1 MGIVNKLVTQAA
13 KNLERFIVDDAVTP
27 TIGKALTKTNI
38 EEQTAKALPMPK
50 PKMKAS
56 TVDVPPANT
65 VQVGDTSVDMSDWT
79 KATEQAY
86 SIQGS
91 IMDELQTL
99 HPKQYENTVWQ
110 QYQNIKDP
118 TGSWSFKDRPHKD
131 VGDIYDFED
140 DEGVIEFGAKD
151 IKKQWAEDKEVE
163 PFTDIPSIDEDPN
176 LAVFSDKALY
186 GSVKPVK
193 DIDDRSDLI
202 AQIKYARSD
211 AFSKLNKA
219 KDFAEN
225 DDIVLGVAQGEFRN
239 KFKVEFNPERPDQE
253 VTKTVYNKNTKQ
265 SERVTT
271 TASEAFKDEVMQQQ
285 RRLDRL
291 RDKYKDTPP
300 VTLYH
305 GGGSRTMPGIRST
318 GFVNPAKV
326 DSIHSELLVPSTS
339 MTRDLNLNF
348 RALRFG
354 GKNTENYVSVEMPY
368 ADYAFSKVNMSVKDY
383 DNQNLDTIIRA
394 ISGNPRQARPLS
406 LPRSTMLEKEDAI
419 LEPEKLK
426 INKKPKMAE
435 KIETYKEYETKQGEI
450 ADKLKEIDDDLS
462 EVKQIPYEAANIA
475 YKELREYLKTLRQYS
490 DVVQTRGGM
499 GHQYQ
504 SAIEHIPL
512 SMSNMLKV
520 ADALAKAGSTE
531 RAYLVS
537 KLKNIR
543 QDLKNSSTKPT
554 GKIMQRAIDIS
565 TKFNKGG
572 LAVRK

>member
-1 MGIVNKLVTQAA
+1 MGIVNKLLTQTA
-13 KNLERFIVDDAVTP
+13 KNLERFIVDEAVTP
-27 TIGKALTKTNI
+27 ESAGKVIKKKKPSI
-38 EEQTAKALPMPK
+38 VEQTESALPMPE
-50 PKMKAS
+50 MKA
-56 TVDVPPANT
+56 TPTNT
-65 VQVGDTSVDMSDWT
+65 IQVGDTSVDMSDWT

-91 IMDELQTL
+91 IMDELQAL

-118 TGSWSFKDRPHKD
+118 TGSWNFKDRPHKD

-140 DEGVIEFGAKD
+140 DEGVIEFSAKD
-151 IKKQWAEDKEVE
+151 MKKQWAEDKGVE
-163 PFTDIPSIDEDPN
+163 FSDIPSIDEDPA

-186 GSVKPVK
+186 GSVKPVTNL
-193 DIDDRSDLI
+193 DDRTDLI

-211 AFSKLNKA
+211 AFSKLNKT

-239 KFKVEFNPERPDQE
+239 KFNVEFNPERPDQE

-265 SERVTT
+265 NEKVTT
-271 TASEAFKDEVMQQQ
+271 TAAEAFKDEVMQQQ

-305 GGGSRTMPGIRST
+305 GAGSRTMPGIKST
-318 GFVNPAKV
+318 GFINPAKA
-326 DSIHSELLVPSTS
+326 DSVHAELLVPSTS

-348 RALRFG
+348 RSSRFG
-354 GKNTENYVSVEMPY
+354 GQNTDNYVSVEMPY
-368 ADYAFSKVNMSVKDY
+368 ADYAFSKVNMSIRDY
-383 DNQNLDTIIRA
+383 DNSNLDTIIRA
-394 ISGNPRQARPLS
+394 ISGNPKQARPLS

-435 KIETYKEYETKQGEI
+435 KIETYKEYERKRVEI
-450 ADKLKEIDDDLS
+450 QEKLKEINDDLNV
-462 EVKQIPYEAANIA
+462 VKQIPYEAADIA
-475 YKELREYLKTLRQYS
+475 YKELRDYLKTLRQYS
-490 DVVQTRGGM
+490 DVVGTKGGM

-504 SAIEHIPL
+504 SRIENIPL
-512 SMSNMLKV
+512 SMDNMLKV
-520 ADALAKAGSTE
+520 ANALAKAGSTE

-543 QDLKNSSTKPT
+543 EDLNNSLTEPT
-554 GKIMQRAIDIS
+554 SKIMQRAIDIS

-572 LAVRK
+572 LAVPK